1 MACRLRLGFLID
13 ADRKEWR
20 VERVQPGGRETVLVE
35 MRLLLMGWASK
46 VPSSAA
52 AAGPVTL
59 FPLSCPF
66 HPLLQT
72 GFSRSRHRLSF
83 RCKIFIRDKDL

>member
-1 MACRLRLGFLID
+1 MRTPPAEDSGVTCRLKLGFLID
-13 ADRKEWR
+13 ARQER
-20 VERVQPGGRETVLVE
+20 VECVQPQGGETVE
-35 MRLLLMGWASK
+35 LLLMGWASK

-52 AAGPVTL
+52 VAGPVTL

-72 GFSRSRHRLSF
+72 GFSRSRH
-83 RCKIFIRDKDL
+83 